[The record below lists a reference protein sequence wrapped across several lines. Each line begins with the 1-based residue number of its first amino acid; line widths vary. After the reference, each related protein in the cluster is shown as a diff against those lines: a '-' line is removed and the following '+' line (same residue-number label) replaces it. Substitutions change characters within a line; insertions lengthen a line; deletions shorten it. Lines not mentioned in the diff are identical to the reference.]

1 MNKPKG
7 KARIIRLL
15 RTTSGG
21 RHAWYEAEITDEK
34 GTATIE
40 IRKQIA

>member
-1 MNKPKG
+1 MKK
-7 KARIIRLL
+7 KQVKVRIIRLL

-34 GTATIE
+34 GSAIVE